1 MATGKAPDTPDIQA
15 LIIDSNATS
24 RSILVGQLREY
35 GVTKIVQCSR
45 VRDARARL
53 EHTVFDYVLCDQ
65 FFSESGDSGQTLLDD
80 LRRAQ
85 LLPFST
91 VFFMVTAE
99 ASYAAVAE
107 AAESALDGYL
117 LKPFTPSAL
126 FERLSLARLRKI
138 HLKPIFDAI
147 EQEDFELASSLC
159 VERFEARKPY
169 WLYAARI
176 GTELLLRLGRHD
188 ESRTLFEAVIAARAL
203 PWAKLGVARAQIE
216 SGQATRAITTLQGLI
231 GEDASFADAY
241 DVLGRAQVELGNFT
255 EAIETYRTASALTPD
270 SVVRLQKLGM
280 MSYYMGDRKTAASVL
295 SRAAILGIDSKLF
308 DFQALVLL
316 AFSYFSDKDRKG
328 IERCV
333 ADFGRIL
340 ERHQDSPRI
349 QRFASIAQTLL
360 LIQQRQFSAAVA
372 AVRDMAREID
382 EASFDFEAACNLAS
396 LLAVLA
402 ATSID
407 LADGE
412 KWVRSLGMRYANTRG
427 LTELM
432 ANACNVYPAYS
443 DMVRECLPQINQSAE
458 KAMAQSLAG
467 DAEGAVRKLLQL
479 AESSLNSKLADMAQ
493 QVLLRHRERI
503 ADAQALQ
510 DSVQAVRTR
519 CGNAP
524 TRAVL
529 GQDGER
535 RPGGVVI
542 RTRTPPPPEAA
553 ASAALAAIAAR
564 VELSADQILDMPD
577 EPSIDE
583 ILGVPTPEPHDP
595 AEKLRLR
602 PM

>member
-1 MATGKAPDTPDIQA
+1 
-15 LIIDSNATS
+15 
-24 RSILVGQLREY
+24 
-35 GVTKIVQCSR
+35 
-45 VRDARARL
+45 
-53 EHTVFDYVLCDQ
+53 VFDYVLCDQ

-147 EQEDFELASSLC
+147 EQEDFELASRLC

-176 GTELLLRLGRHD
+176 GTELLLRLNRHD
-188 ESRTLFEAVIAARAL
+188 EARTLFEAVIAARAL

-216 SGQATRAITTLQGLI
+216 SGQANRAITTLQGLI

-241 DVLGRAQVELGNFT
+241 DVLGRAQVELGNFSD
-255 EAIETYRTASALTPD
+255 AIETYRTASALTPD

-295 SRAAILGIDSKLF
+295 SRAAMLGIDSKLF

-333 ADFGRIL
+333 ADFARIL
-340 ERHQDSPRI
+340 ERHQDSTRI

-372 AVRDMAREID
+372 AVRDMAREIG

-407 LADGE
+407 LSDSE
-412 KWVRSLGMRYANTRG
+412 KWVRALGMRYANTRG

-493 QVLLRHRERI
+493 QVLLRQRERI
-503 ADAQALQ
+503 ADADALQ
-510 DSVQAVRTR
+510 EEVQAVRAR

-529 GQDGER
+529 GQDGDR

-564 VELSADQILDMPD
+564 TELSADQILDMPD
-577 EPSIDE
+577 EPSIDD
-583 ILGVPTPEPHDP
+583 ILGVPTPEPPDP

-602 PM
+602 PL

>member
-1 MATGKAPDTPDIQA
+1 MATGKDPDPPDIQA

-147 EQEDFELASSLC
+147 EQEDFELASRLC

-188 ESRTLFEAVIAARAL
+188 EARTLFEAVIAARAL

-216 SGQATRAITTLQGLI
+216 SGQANRAITTLQGLI

-255 EAIETYRTASALTPD
+255 DAIETYRTASALTPD

-295 SRAAILGIDSKLF
+295 SRAAMLGIDSKLF

-316 AFSYFSDKDRKG
+316 AFSYFADKDRKG

-333 ADFGRIL
+333 ADFARSL
-340 ERHQDSPRI
+340 ERHQESPRI
-349 QRFASIAQTLL
+349 QRFAGIAQTLL

-407 LADGE
+407 LSDGE
-412 KWVRSLGMRYANTRG
+412 NWVRALGMRYANTRG

-432 ANACNVYPAYS
+432 ANACNVYPAYA
-443 DMVRECLPQINQSAE
+443 DIVRECLPQINQSAE

-493 QVLLRHRERI
+493 QVLLRQRDRI
-503 ADAQALQ
+503 ADADALQ
-510 DSVQAVRTR
+510 DSVQAVRAR

-529 GQDGER
+529 GQDGDR

-564 VELSADQILDMPD
+564 TELSADQILDMPD
-577 EPSIDE
+577 EPSIED
-583 ILGVPTPEPHDP
+583 ILGIAPPEPPDP